1 MHGGKRH
8 DITLR
13 ILERIGSLG
22 SRLVYIVD
30 DNSDV
35 RRELHASLAAEGFNP
50 RAFASGKD
58 FIDAADEIEP
68 GCVLL
73 DLRMPGLDGLDVL
86 RLAGDQLQ
94 RFHVIMI
101 SAHGD
106 VSTAVQAMQLG
117 AADFIEKPFT
127 EATLIRVLD
136 KAFVSLGARAM
147 LFDRRTAAKAKIE
160 TLSDR
165 ERDVLQ
171 GLLAGLANKQL
182 AATLDLS
189 PRTIEMHR
197 ARMMDHLGAHSLQEA
212 LRVAFEADLQPM
224 ALP

>member
-1 MHGGKRH
+1 M
-8 DITLR
+8 
-13 ILERIGSLG
+13 
-22 SRLVYIVD
+22 D

-35 RRELHASLAAEGFNP
+35 RRELHASLAASGFTP

-58 FIDAADEIEP
+58 FVDAAGEIEP

-73 DLRMPGLDGLDVL
+73 DLRMPDVDGLGVL
-86 RLAGDQLQ
+86 KATADQLP

-106 VSTAVQAMQLG
+106 VTTAVQAMQLG
-117 AADFIEKPFT
+117 AIDFLEKPFT
-127 EATLIRVLD
+127 EAALIRALE
-136 KAFVSLGARAM
+136 KAFSLLAERTT
-147 LFDRRTAAKAKIE
+147 LFQRKKLAADRIE
-160 TLSDR
+160 GLSDR

-182 AATLDLS
+182 AATLELS

-197 ARMMDHLGAHSLQEA
+197 ARMMDHLGAQTLQEA
-212 LRVAFEADLQPM
+212 LRVAFEADLKPM
-224 ALP
+224 ALS

>member
-1 MHGGKRH
+1 MR
-8 DITLR
+8 
-13 ILERIGSLG
+13 LG
-22 SRLVYIVD
+22 RRSVYIVD

-35 RRELHASLAAEGFNP
+35 RRELHASLAASGFTP
-50 RAFASGKD
+50 RAFASGRD
-58 FIDAADEIEP
+58 FVDAAGEIEP

-73 DLRMPGLDGLDVL
+73 DLRMPDIDGLGVL
-86 RLAGDQLQ
+86 EATADQLP

-106 VSTAVQAMQLG
+106 VNTAVRAMQRG
-117 AADFIEKPFT
+117 ATDFLEKPFT
-127 EATLIRVLD
+127 EAALMNVLE
-136 KAFVSLGARAM
+136 KAFASLAERTT
-147 LFDRRTAAKAKIE
+147 LFQRKKAAKARVE

-197 ARMMDHLGAHSLQEA
+197 ARMMDHLGAHTLPEA
-212 LRVAFEADLQPM
+212 LRVAFEADLKPM